1 MAQKK
6 NYVPT
11 LIQKHFVAKML
22 AIIWA
27 LASCNLFAVVTSHIT
42 LTQWSPT
49 FLAPGTFHG
58 RQFFRGLGAGAS
70 FGMIQAQDIYC
81 ARYFSY
87 YYIIS
92 TSDQQALL
100 DPRGWGTLS

>member
-1 MAQKK
+1 MF
-6 NYVPT
+6 VPISGVT
-11 LIQKHFVAKML
+11 TYWSPQLPCDSSLLPSFML
-22 AIIWA
+22 P
-27 LASCNLFAVVTSHIT
+27 LEH
-42 LTQWSPT
+42 WSPT

-100 DPRGWGTLS
+100 DPRG